1 MANDLT
7 GDFDVVAEFS
17 ILAANRVIAA
27 MHRVERFLH
36 SMSVRVDDRRR
47 PDHRADFPALIASVD
62 SLGEP
67 SVDHD
72 RIPTRPP
79 LVGVSTPGT
88 ASSVFDSIVNTGI
101 VVAELPELVP
111 SSLHG
116 RAQLQLSPPT
126 ISVPDSSG
134 TNVTVQMDMR
144 CRYFPDK
151 DTPRLAE
158 FIRGNLSIT
167 APVSQVASQVARVV
181 EIDIKGVNVQTN
193 FVRTWSSEPVST
205 ADLASVNQLI
215 KNSLRTSFLPSSTT
229 LPSSIAHVQFKT
241 LRGAK
246 DALAVMLD
254 MDGGASNPASHHNV
268 FLSGADDFAI
278 GAGVDFVRAKFEP
291 TIASVRG
298 TSFPPV
304 HIPVVNISYTISNSD
319 PHDHR
324 GQVSVDL
331 VLENGR
337 ILLTIKGHAHTPHWW
352 APDFDFTVKQPL
364 TLSPSGATA
373 ELVVGD
379 ISIDTTSFV
388 ADRFKNRIRDAIKT
402 TRDRA
407 LDDSDARGIVR
418 RELDANDKLGDLL
431 GSLLRPTP
439 PKPGWLPPDYFLA
452 YSSIEIR
459 PSGIVM
465 HGSLAVKNWAAPHAE
480 FEKIPTT
487 GGGPL
492 AVSDVF
498 GNGPDYSALKSW
510 IPGGAIQQYE
520 WSTPGQTQ
528 PFLIDQNKFVYRQ
541 QSPGL
546 IATDSG
552 PSTTV
557 APPPLVSDGSLG
569 PQLLPG
575 YVPLCVTIKG
585 TRLSTSGPVVAEP
598 VSAKICGI
606 NSFPVLG
613 DFQVDTAGAMAMV
626 ALAQPDPRGMVEVTG
641 HVVARSAPTSAGT
654 PNLIVHFAAEGSA
667 PNLEVLTNG
676 LRESKR
682 DDAVTAILAVV
693 SRDRLAST
701 RYTPGVTYAE
711 SGDGSWDRIFKVK
724 SATLPLTLIAGPKR
738 DILWQH
744 QGEVDSRTLAEAL
757 RKYLVRTG
765 PARISLMRSS
775 VRIGGSPPNFL
786 FEHAPGAEITLRKLT
801 GQPVTIVFWNGS
813 SKPSIEAVRELEHT
827 GAYEGQQR
835 PVILA
840 VNDGESSEDAKR
852 AGAENKLSATV
863 VPDPAREISR
873 AYGVDIW
880 PTIISI
886 DASGLVSGIR
896 YGRTADES
904 GESPTVQQ
912 SAK

>member
-7 GDFDVVAEFS
+7 GGFDVVAEFA
-17 ILAANRVIAA
+17 IPAANRVIAA
-27 MHRVERFLH
+27 MHRAERFLH
-36 SMSVRVDDRRR
+36 AMSVRIDERRR
-47 PDHRADFPALIASVD
+47 PDHRADFPTLIASVD

-88 ASSVFDSIVNTGI
+88 ASSVFDSIVNTGLAI
-101 VVAELPELVP
+101 AELPELVP
-111 SSLHG
+111 SPLHG

-215 KNSLRTSFLPSSTT
+215 KNALRTSFLPSSTT
-229 LPSSIAHVQFKT
+229 LPSTIAHVQFKT

-246 DALAVMLD
+246 DALAVLLNMEGD
-254 MDGGASNPASHHNV
+254 AASPTSQTNV
-268 FLSGADDFAI
+268 FLAGADDFAI
-278 GAGVDFVRAKFEP
+278 GAGVDFVRSKFEATLDSIRRTP
-291 TIASVRG
+291 IEPIHV
-298 TSFPPV
+298 
-304 HIPVVNISYTISNSD
+304 PVVNISYTISNID

-324 GQVSVDL
+324 GQVSVDFA
-331 VLENGR
+331 LENGR

-364 TLSPSGATA
+364 TLSPSGSTA

-379 ISIDTTSFV
+379 MSIDTTSFV
-388 ADRFKNRIRDAIKT
+388 ADRFKSPILRTSRSIRDK
-402 TRDRA
+402 A
-407 LDDSDARGIVR
+407 LVDTDARGTVR
-418 RELDANDKLGDLL
+418 RELSADDKLGDLL
-431 GSLLRPTP
+431 SSLLRPTE
-439 PKPGWLPPDYFLA
+439 PKPGWVPPDYFLA
-452 YSSIEIR
+452 YTSIEIR

-465 HGSLAVKNWAAPHAE
+465 HGSLAVKNWPAPHVE

-492 AVSDVF
+492 PVSSVLDT
-498 GNGPDYSALKSW
+498 GPDYSALKSW

-528 PFLIDQNKFVYRQ
+528 PFLIDQNKFVYREQ
-541 QSPGL
+541 GPGL
-546 IATDSG
+546 IATELG

-557 APPPLVSDGSLG
+557 APPPVVSDGFHGTHLF
-569 PQLLPG
+569 PG
-575 YVPLCVTIKG
+575 YVPLCVTIRG
-585 TRLSTSGPVVAEP
+585 TRLSSSGPVVSQP

-606 NSFPVLG
+606 NSFPILG
-613 DFQVDTAGAMAMV
+613 EAVETAGAMAMV
-626 ALAQPDPRGMVEVTG
+626 ALTQPDPRGMVEVTG
-641 HVVARSAPTSAGT
+641 HAAARSAPTSPGT
-654 PNLIVHFAAEGSA
+654 PNLIVHFAAEGTA
-667 PNLEVLTNG
+667 PDLEVLTNG

-682 DDAVTAILAVV
+682 NDAATAILAVV
-693 SRDRLAST
+693 SHDRLAST

-711 SGDGSWDRIFKVK
+711 SGDGNWDRIFRVK
-724 SATLPLTLIAGPKR
+724 SARLPLTVIAGPKR

-744 QGEVDSRTLAEAL
+744 EGEIDSRTLAEAL

-775 VRIGGSPPNFL
+775 VRIGESPPNFL

-801 GQPVTIVFWNGS
+801 GQPVTIVFWNSS
-813 SKPSIEAVRELEHT
+813 SKPSIEAVRDLEHT
-827 GAYEGQQR
+827 GAYEGKQR

-852 AGAENKLSATV
+852 AGAGNKLSATV
-863 VPDPAREISR
+863 VPDPDRQIAR

-880 PTIISI
+880 PTIVSI

-896 YGRTADES
+896 YGRPANDP
-904 GESPTVQQ
+904 GD
-912 SAK
+912 SAKTQRSAE